1 MATARRGPGQGARRA
16 AASSRGEPAPLPE
29 PQRGRGPPAD
39 VPAQLDLVEH
49 AYRALAAGRV
59 ELPPK
64 PGVHPRKDSFLH
76 AMPAYLRDEDVVTL
90 KWVGG
95 YPANKAKGLPYISGL
110 IVVNDA
116 ETGLPGRGHGRGR
129 DHRGAHRCGQ
139 RRLRPA
145 LRARRAGGGR
155 RSSAAASRGSSTR
168 GSCTRSSRACEI
180 RAWDPHPERIAR
192 ARRPGRGRRPAGRTR
207 SPAPRSS

>member
-1 MATARRGPGQGARRA
+1 MAQA
-16 AASSRGEPAPLPE
+16 RGEAGEDPDRADRDRLSGLLFLSRAEVAGLLP
-29 PQRGRGPPAD
+29 D
-39 VPAQLDLVEH
+39 VSDQLDLVEH

-95 YPANKAKGLPYISGL
+95 YPANKEKGLPYISGL

-116 ETGLPGRGHGRGR
+116 ETGLPLAVM
-129 DHRGAHRCGQ
+129 DGAEIENQ
-139 RRLRPA
+139 Q
-145 LRARRAGGGR
+145 
-155 RSSAAASRGSSTR
+155 
-168 GSCTRSSRACEI
+168 RACP
-180 RAWDPHPERIAR
+180 RCA
-192 ARRPGRGRRPAGRTR
+192 PGTG
-207 SPAPRSS
+207 S